1 MFNFGKKS
9 GKPTAEDVVNRLLVL
24 RYLVTYAYAT
34 ALVDIRDKTLP
45 GASSQKRE
53 DFEKSVESLKKK
65 IITSLKE
72 TKLWDKISPNEMIF
86 LNTPLLF
93 ITRQQIIDIVWR
105 MESVMCLMWSLNLIK
120 EIPPFDQQQSPDLLN
135 KIPIDNLVS
144 FRKEATLRP
153 ESEIMEFQSM
163 AEMWH
168 WRDRTRQLQEKNA
181 TITLPDG
188 VKNLDELVR
197 SVCKSILEQG
207 KKFIPVIEEDFL
219 AFNKP
224 YRDLDTNQYSEVKS
238 IAMER
243 HFALNWLC
251 GFSTKNDWDSTSTHT
266 ILL

>member
-9 GKPTAEDVVNRLLVL
+9 GKPSAEDVVDRLLVL
-24 RYLVTYAYAT
+24 RTLVIYAYAT
-34 ALVDIRDKTLP
+34 PPIDVRDKSLA
-45 GASSQKRE
+45 GASSQERQ
-53 DFEKSVESLKKK
+53 DFEKSLESSKEK
-65 IITSLKE
+65 IITSLKD

-86 LNTPLLF
+86 LNTPVLS
-93 ITRQQIIDIVWR
+93 ITQQQIINIIWR

-120 EIPPFDQQQSPDLLN
+120 DIPLFDQQQSPDLLN
-135 KIPIDNLVS
+135 KIPIDNLAS
-144 FRKEATLRP
+144 FRKEAKLRP

-168 WRDRTRQLQEKNA
+168 WRDRTRELQEKN
-181 TITLPDG
+181 TPIILPEG
-188 VKNLDELVR
+188 VKNLDEVVR

-224 YRDLDTNQYSEVKS
+224 YRDLDINQYSEVKS
-238 IAMER
+238 ISIER

-251 GFSTKNDWDSTSTHT
+251 GFSAKNDWDSTPTDT
-266 ILL
+266 